1 MPKSKKFVKAQKC
14 MLSEKNSSTFKYISD
29 LFQYCTGKEQKFQI
43 FQYIQVH
50 IFFSSTFKYG
60 WPPWEGKS
68 NVSSHMK
75 TRRVMISLSTSQVS
89 AVLRNRPILFLMG
102 RFKKKYDSK
111 KRPAQPT

>member
-50 IFFSSTFKYG
+50 SSTGGHPVLYTSGVINILTIFG
-60 WPPWEGKS
+60 
-68 NVSSHMK
+68 MK
-75 TRRVMISLSTSQVS
+75 GFFTSKLSLNCDIERVQMMILQIKRDSERK
-89 AVLRNRPILFLMG
+89 ARNI
-102 RFKKKYDSK
+102 KIH
-111 KRPAQPT
+111 